1 VHGIEFLGALKFI
14 NALSGVLGLNNFNDP
29 PYLDITSD
37 GLLCGYNLRIPS
49 IAVGVFALQNLA
61 LDASIALPFTGD
73 PARARLAVS
82 KRHDPFLI
90 TVSLFAGGGFFAIE
104 AASDNTRIVEG
115 CLEFGGNIA
124 LNLGVAS
131 GGIQVMAGIYFRIEK
146 SACKLSGYVR
156 ASGALEVLGMVTVSV
171 EFYLALNYEPPRVW
185 GEASVTV
192 EVEVLFFSASVS
204 LSVRRE
210 FAGGSRDLPFHEMI
224 SLPEWDN
231 YLAAFAD

>member
-1 VHGIEFLGALKFI
+1 
-14 NALSGVLGLNNFNDP
+14 
-29 PYLDITSD
+29 
-37 GLLCGYNLRIPS
+37 
-49 IAVGVFALQNLA
+49 
-61 LDASIALPFTGD
+61 
-73 PARARLAVS
+73 
-82 KRHDPFLI
+82 
-90 TVSLFAGGGFFAIE
+90 
-104 AASDNTRIVEG
+104 
-115 CLEFGGNIA
+115 
-124 LNLGVAS
+124 
-131 GGIQVMAGIYFRIEK
+131 M
-146 SACKLSGYVR
+146 R
-156 ASGALEVLGMVTVSV
+156 ASGALEVLGMITVSV

>member
-1 VHGIEFLGALKFI
+1 
-14 NALSGVLGLNNFNDP
+14 
-29 PYLDITSD
+29 
-37 GLLCGYNLRIPS
+37 LLCGYNLRIPS

-210 FAGGSRDLPFHEMI
+210 FAGGSSDLPFHEMI